1 MCDNN
6 RLQALGWTGYCDGN
20 PVYSDIPGTDPSRV
34 ISLDAGSYTIA
45 TADAEHMAVPSGRLR
60 FAADDETTLPTVGDW
75 VLAMPHDGG
84 AIIHEV
90 LPRRSKLIRHRPGRE
105 SRGQII
111 AANVDRAFIMQGLDG
126 NVNIRRL
133 ERYLVVVRE
142 GGVTPYVLVSK
153 ADIFPPDQLAPIM
166 MEIETAAGDAQ
177 VILVSSVTGEGV
189 EAVRDLLGPGI
200 TGCFIGSSGV
210 GKSTLINRLVG
221 DDLIATREVRA
232 GDSKGRHTTSRR
244 HLFLLP
250 GGGAVIDT
258 PGMRELGIQNADIG
272 IAGTFPEIAELAA
285 SCRFSD
291 CTHENEPGCAVIAAV
306 DNSDLDPSRLDS
318 YRKLV
323 REVGR
328 RTESVA
334 DRRRKDR
341 NFAKM
346 VKEVKRIKPNTF
358 RR

>member
-6 RLQALGWTGYCDGN
+6 RLQTLGWTGFCEGDL
-20 PVYSDIPGTDPSRV
+20 VYPDIPGAEPSRV
-34 ISLDAGSYTIA
+34 ISHDAGSYTIA
-45 TADAEHMAVPSGRLR
+45 TADADHMAEPSGRLR
-60 FAADDETTLPTVGDW
+60 FATDDETALPTVGDW

-90 LPRRSKLIRHRPGRE
+90 LPRRSKLIRHRPGGG

-142 GGVTPYVLVSK
+142 GGVTPYVLISK
-153 ADIFPPDQLAPIM
+153 ADVVPPDQLAPIM
-166 MEIETAAGDAQ
+166 TEIEAAAGDAP
-177 VILVSSVTGEGV
+177 VILLSSVTGVGV
-189 EAVRDLLGPGI
+189 ETVRDLLGPGT

-210 GKSTLINRLVG
+210 GKSTLINRLLG

-232 GDSKGRHTTSRR
+232 GDHKGRHTTARR

-258 PGMRELGIQNADIG
+258 PGMRELGIQDADSG

-285 SCRFSD
+285 SCRFRD
-291 CTHENEPGCAVIAAV
+291 CTHENEPGCAVIVAV
-306 DNSDLDPSRLDS
+306 DDGDLDRSRLDS

-323 REVGR
+323 REVER
-328 RTESVA
+328 RTASVA
-334 DRRRKDR
+334 ERRRKNRD
-341 NFAKM
+341 FGKM
-346 VKEVKRIKPNTF
+346 VKEVKRINPNTF